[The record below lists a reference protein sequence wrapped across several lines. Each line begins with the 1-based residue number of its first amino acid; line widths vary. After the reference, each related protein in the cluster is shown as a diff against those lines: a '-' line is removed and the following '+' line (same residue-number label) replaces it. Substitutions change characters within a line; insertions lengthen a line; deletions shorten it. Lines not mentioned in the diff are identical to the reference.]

1 MKANWF
7 IALQPSEGINLKT
20 IIQTIPSGLRAFAPE
35 DLHITLA
42 FLGPCTPDEALAA
55 WIMACR
61 TAPFVQQLTPKA
73 LQPMGNPKRPSAAAL
88 TFDESDNLI
97 RWMNDHQTRLLQKAN
112 RPPAKHPPL
121 PHLTVARPKRRAS
134 ESTRNSMIRWCH
146 ETKINMPDV
155 VCLHM
160 ALYTWSHNRRERLF
174 RTTKEYSLPY
184 GCNEVN
190 CAGHNHEWERCTT
203 NGF

>member
-7 IALQPSEGINLKT
+7 IALQPSEGINLNT
-20 IIQTIPSGLRAFAPE
+20 IVQTTPSGLRVFAPE
-35 DLHITLA
+35 DQHITLA
-42 FLGPCTPDEALAA
+42 FLGPCAPDEALAA
-55 WIMACR
+55 WVLACQ
-61 TAPFVQQLTPKA
+61 TAPFVQQLKPKA
-73 LQPMGNPKRPSAAAL
+73 LRPMGNPKRPSAAAL
-88 TFDESDNLI
+88 TFDESDSLI
-97 RWMNDHQTRLLQKAN
+97 RWMDDHQTRLLQKAN

-146 ETKINMPDV
+146 ETEIHMPDV
-155 VCLHM
+155 VCLKM

-174 RTTKEYSLPY
+174 RTTNEFSLTY
-184 GCNEVN
+184 GCSEVN